1 LKKRKMIGKLNDKKI
16 FLNKKVVPN
25 KSFNAKSDEWEKYL
39 TLEPRVSLVL
49 CLNLLLSFLFFSS
62 SLFTWEMKGIVWLA
76 PSDVIFTTVTMNDG
90 LLLRRRSL
98 CLRDLLLH
106 LLGPAPFLILLCRL
120 LRNSEIKRR
129 KEIPGTAHFETFFFR
144 ALHFKW

>member
-1 LKKRKMIGKLNDKKI
+1 MIGKLNDKKI

-62 SLFTWEMKGIVWLA
+62 SLFT
-76 PSDVIFTTVTMNDG
+76 
-90 LLLRRRSL
+90 
-98 CLRDLLLH
+98 
-106 LLGPAPFLILLCRL
+106 
-120 LRNSEIKRR
+120 
-129 KEIPGTAHFETFFFR
+129 
-144 ALHFKW
+144 